1 MLIWKPPPKYTLFEK
16 KSDDEFYR
24 IFMAIIKK
32 SGKNNTYKF
41 AMARFLLEYSKSE
54 YSKSDPISYKV
65 DYKELAE
72 CFLKYYWSH
81 VCKSKLRQGPKN
93 QVPKIVD
100 IIKKKFGDDVY
111 PFDFEC
117 LKNSEPDKFEDC
129 TRDIMKKCFDN
140 VVPRFQWIEGRK
152 QLVFYKYKAK
162 EYHDSARNEKLC
174 LDTKMQI
181 NEAAVEFFSKNFEQ
195 LYNSVILEWVKFL
208 ESKNFG
214 APNLTKKVE
223 AEVKGKRDQRK
234 FLEILRP
241 FVDRCFYCDEELKF
255 DEKTHVD
262 HVIPYDYVGDTE
274 LWNAVLACQ
283 KCNCAKLDRLPPK
296 KFVDD
301 LLAQN
306 QKCYS
311 EIKGLRESIDRI
323 HHIGTESLISE
334 DAIKALK
341 HIVEWHYQNA
351 ASAGYPKMH
360 KFPCEQMEHAALL
373 EAKSVDRAPR
383 L

>member
-1 MLIWKPPPKYTLFEK
+1 MFEK

-24 IFMAIIKK
+24 IFMSVVKE

-41 AMARFLLEYSKSE
+41 ALALFLLEHSRDNPGSCEVE
-54 YSKSDPISYKV
+54 YEKV
-65 DYKELAE
+65 AR

-93 QVPKIVD
+93 QVPV
-100 IIKKKFGDDVY
+100 IIKIIKDEFRDDVY
-111 PFDFEC
+111 PLDFEC
-117 LKNSEPDKFEDC
+117 LEDSEPDKFKRC
-129 TRDIMKKCFDN
+129 TDKIMKKCFDD
-140 VVPRFQWIEGRK
+140 VVPRFQWVGGRK

-162 EYHDSARNEKLC
+162 EYHDSARNEKVC

-181 NEAAVEFFSKNFEQ
+181 NEAAAEFFRNNFDQ
-195 LYNSVILEWVKFL
+195 LYNSVILGWVKFL

-223 AEVKGKRDQRK
+223 AKVKGKRDQRK

-255 DEKTHVD
+255 DRTTHVD

-296 KFVDD
+296 KFVND

-306 QKCYS
+306 QRCYP
-311 EIKGLRESIDRI
+311 EIKDLRESIDRI
-323 HHIGTESLISE
+323 HHIDAESSISE
-334 DAIKALK
+334 DTIKALK
-341 HIVEWHYQNA
+341 HSVEWHYRNA
-351 ASAGYPKMH
+351 ANAGYPKMH
-360 KFPCEQMEHAALL
+360 KFPCEQMAQAALL
-373 EAKSVDRAPR
+373 EAK
-383 L
+383 